1 MPAITQVKQNGVVI
15 GSGHETAGYAHL
27 EETMAA
33 YCHGRGVWKYQPDC
47 GILRDAATNE
57 AFSAY
62 VLADDI
68 SRNASVTDVEAVDLV
83 YAYILTLIEDD
94 HWSLL
99 TPFFDGFHVATAPV
113 VVMLAPLTITVDCRA
128 RISERRRYFDRVA
141 GELVRRREPQI
152 LELLQ
157 GLE

>member
-1 MPAITQVKQNGVVI
+1 MVSSSVVVTKPLVTPI
-15 GSGHETAGYAHL
+15 LRRPWRRTATAGASGSTNL
-27 EETMAA
+27 IA
-33 YCHGRGVWKYQPDC
+33 D
-47 GILRDAATNE
+47 LRDAATNE

-128 RISERRRYFDRVA
+128 RISERRRYFDREA